1 MASWLLEPVYWNWL
15 LFGVVLLV
23 IELLAP
29 GTFFLWMGVA
39 AFCVG
44 LLLIP
49 FPGVAWQYQWL
60 IFALLAVGSIIVW
73 MRYGRR
79 RLKPSDDPFL
89 NRRGQRYVGR
99 VLTLDAP
106 MVNGYGR
113 VRIDDSVWKIKG
125 EDYPAGTRVRVIGVD
140 GVALRVQ
147 AEPSPTSE

>member
-49 FPGVAWQYQWL
+49 FPGLGWQYQWL
-60 IFALLAVGSIIVW
+60 IFALLAVGSIIAW

-79 RLKPSDDPFL
+79 HPKPSDDPFL

-99 VLTLDAP
+99 VFTLDAP

-125 EDYPAGTRVRVIGVD
+125 EDYPAGTRVRVVGVD

-147 AEPSPTSE
+147 AEPSPASE